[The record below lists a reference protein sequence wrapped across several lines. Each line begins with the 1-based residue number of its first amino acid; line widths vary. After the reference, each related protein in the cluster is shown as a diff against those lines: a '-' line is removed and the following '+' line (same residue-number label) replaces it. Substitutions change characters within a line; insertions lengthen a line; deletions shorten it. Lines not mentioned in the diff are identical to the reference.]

1 MSKRKILIFDDEERN
16 RKKYVEALNKTQE
29 IVKKFKIE
37 SILLKEFL
45 KEWKILGD
53 RYRDLRKTKKGKDE
67 PSILDETSVFI
78 IDYDLIKASDASGY
92 LTGENVSYLVRCFSK
107 CNFIIGFTQFGTNN
121 FDLTLKGQSE
131 SHADLKLGSDQ
142 LTNPGLWSSNERID
156 FFPWYWPNIPK
167 YLENLPKKLDDIESN
182 LDTAI
187 CDFFGMTKEVVGTMP
202 RSASEFIGGNPQEIT
217 FAQFLRYS
225 DNALSQVDKKFVDK
239 LDPEVKKLLIS
250 SRISKWLE
258 QLVLP
263 GQNILIDAPHLVQR
277 YPSLLKGSIADL
289 NSWNATT
296 TFNNFSSIGI
306 DYKKIEEYRFKKD
319 HWLSHPAWF
328 LNQVS
333 NCQKIKEVS
342 DPWTK
347 KSTDFVFCEDSSSF
361 YKKDDCK
368 EFIAELESPYV
379 RRYVRKF
386 KGYEY
391 TPSVRF
397 SL

>member
-142 LTNPGLWSSNERID
+142 LTNPGLWSSKNR
-156 FFPWYWPNIPK
+156 FFP
-167 YLENLPKKLDDIESN
+167 
-182 LDTAI
+182 
-187 CDFFGMTKEVVGTMP
+187 
-202 RSASEFIGGNPQEIT
+202 
-217 FAQFLRYS
+217 
-225 DNALSQVDKKFVDK
+225 
-239 LDPEVKKLLIS
+239 
-250 SRISKWLE
+250 
-258 QLVLP
+258 LVL
-263 GQNILIDAPHLVQR
+263 AE
-277 YPSLLKGSIADL
+277 YPEIFGE
-289 NSWNATT
+289 
-296 TFNNFSSIGI
+296 F
-306 DYKKIEEYRFKKD
+306 
-319 HWLSHPAWF
+319 
-328 LNQVS
+328 
-333 NCQKIKEVS
+333 
-342 DPWTK
+342 TK
-347 KSTDFVFCEDSSSF
+347 K
-361 YKKDDCK
+361 
-368 EFIAELESPYV
+368 A
-379 RRYVRKF
+379 
-386 KGYEY
+386 
-391 TPSVRF
+391 
-397 SL
+397 